1 MSEKSPQAIFP
12 MEYARHNSNSFACL
26 SSCCRWHVTCKL
38 HSVDSST
45 MGNWL
50 MSFDSTG
57 DRWQAAATTASSS
70 TLADRWRIT
79 TRQWIEAKAE
89 YLRLYEA
96 EVTNVSALRKA
107 AQRLHDLGQLRKVLA
122 SGLG

>member
-1 MSEKSPQAIFP
+1 MRFEA
-12 MEYARHNSNSFACL
+12 
-26 SSCCRWHVTCKL
+26 
-38 HSVDSST
+38 SV
-45 MGNWL
+45 
-50 MSFDSTG
+50 
-57 DRWQAAATTASSS
+57 DRWQAAATSASST

-79 TRQWIEAKAE
+79 TRQWLEAKAE
-89 YLRLYEA
+89 YRALYDA

>member
-1 MSEKSPQAIFP
+1 
-12 MEYARHNSNSFACL
+12 
-26 SSCCRWHVTCKL
+26 
-38 HSVDSST
+38 
-45 MGNWL
+45 
-50 MSFDSTG
+50 MSFDSLA
-57 DRWQAAATTASSS
+57 DRWQTAATTACSA

-89 YLRLYEA
+89 YLALYEA